1 MFARQTTS
9 SFNKARF
16 APSAALALVCGLASF
31 AAAGDCPGAGTIL
44 TEQRISNTS
53 GGFGG
58 TIAADSFFGRAAV
71 AIGDVDGDGVTDL
84 AIGSYGD
91 ADGGLA
97 RGAVWI
103 VFMNADGTVK
113 GQQKISSTTGG
124 LVGPPN
130 NNAGFGYA
138 IAPLGDMDNDGVPD
152 IAVGAYRENDGGAN
166 RGAVY
171 IIRLNANG
179 TVKSQQK
186 ISSTQGGFTGP
197 LLNAD
202 WFGTGVAAIGD
213 LDGDGIID
221 IAVGTELDK
230 DGGTNRGAVYI
241 LMLNAN
247 GTVKAEQKISSTQ
260 GGLTGPLLDNDR
272 FGNAVAGIGDIDG
285 DGIPDIIVGAYRDSD
300 GGTARGAAYVLML
313 NANGT
318 VKDEQKISSTQGGLT
333 GPIANTDWFGSSVAA
348 IGDIDGDG
356 VVDIAVG
363 AQQNDDG
370 GMNHGAVYV
379 LRMNSD
385 GTVKSEQRLS
395 STTGGL
401 TGPLAVGDVFGSAVG
416 AIGDIDGDGIPD
428 LIVGAMQ
435 ADDGATDAG
444 AVFLLTLDGC
454 ESSGSGPVVIT
465 TQPASLISG
474 PAPSA
479 VQFSVVAEGSPTISY
494 QWRRDT
500 VPLSNGGGISGATT
514 ATLTVTA
521 NSAAVGVYDCVVTN
535 SFGSETSDGAILA
548 VRPWPCLAD
557 LNQDGNLDFFDVQI
571 FLQAFAA
578 GCP

>member
-1 MFARQTTS
+1 MLARQNNTS
-9 SFNKARF
+9 FRNAHF
-16 APSAALALVCGLASF
+16 ASSAALALACGLVSF

-247 GTVKAEQKISSTQ
+247 GTVKDEQKISSTQ
-260 GGLTGPLLDNDR
+260 GGLVGPLLDNDR

-313 NANGT
+313 NADGT

-416 AIGDIDGDGIPD
+416 AIGDFDGDGIPD
-428 LIVGAMQ
+428 LVVGAMQ
-435 ADDGATDAG
+435 ANDGASDAG

-479 VQFSVVAEGSPTISY
+479 VQFSVVAEGAPTISY

-500 VPLSNGGGISGATT
+500 VPLNNGGGISGATT

-535 SFGSETSDGAILA
+535 SLGSDTSDGAILA

>member
-16 APSAALALVCGLASF
+16 APSATLALVCGLASF

-313 NANGT
+313 NADGT

-416 AIGDIDGDGIPD
+416 AIGDFDGDGIPD

-479 VQFSVVAEGSPTISY
+479 VQFSVVAEGAPTISY

-521 NSAAVGVYDCVVTN
+521 NSAAIGVYDCVVTN